1 MVTYLRQILMSSMPQ
16 KKSPKTL
23 PMPQYSPL
31 IKFSMER
38 RLSLMTLTRAQNE
51 LSRTLPMPQFTSAE
65 TFTMERRL
73 SSKTSTRVQS
83 ESSLTLTDLQN
94 MSPLEA
100 TISES
105 GPSWTR
111 TVFARIYRELVKV
124 TKRSETLTKISLMKR
139 KREFDNVNL
148 LLSVPTPKEHL
159 NRTSRLTKAKSTYF

>member
-1 MVTYLRQILMSSMPQ
+1 MVYSQRLSQLWPYKDMQYLKEVAWLTYNLAQWDQHNFLFPPFFQWQSMVTYLRKILMSSMPQ

-31 IKFSMER
+31 IKFSMEQ

-105 GPSWTR
+105 GPS
-111 TVFARIYRELVKV
+111 
-124 TKRSETLTKISLMKR
+124 
-139 KREFDNVNL
+139 
-148 LLSVPTPKEHL
+148 
-159 NRTSRLTKAKSTYF
+159 